1 MSAPVS
7 YMIQNV
13 QPVNS
18 GQDQTIDR
26 IIDYL
31 SVDTV
36 TRDGHQVTFS
46 SHDVTEQGQ
55 VTIVDV
61 QTVELEHHVHFL
73 LDGFSNSLDTEDRK
87 DFANVVRVGTNG
99 INVAF
104 AQDPHQ
110 RRAVCFQKPLGDG
123 FEFSGFS
130 NDNPL
135 LLVSLRQVHVHFTDR
150 IDTLH

>member
-7 YMIQNV
+7 YIIQNV
-13 QPVNS
+13 PPFNS
-18 GQDQTIDR
+18 GQDQIINR

-46 SHDVTEQGQ
+46 SHDVTQQGQ
-55 VTIVDV
+55 VAIVDV
-61 QTVELEHHVHFL
+61 ETVELEHHVHFL
-73 LDGFSNSLDTEDRK
+73 LDGFTYSLDTENGE
-87 DFANVVRVGTNG
+87 DFTNVVRVGTNG

-110 RRAVCFQKPLGDG
+110 RRAVRFQKPLGDG
-123 FEFSGFS
+123 FEFSGFG